1 MSTKEN
7 SNADEKRSDANKGDA
22 NNAEAVMKSALRE
35 LKRSREKIKG
45 FENEKYEPIAIIG
58 MGCRYPG
65 SVDNSASYWDLLA
78 GGKSGIREMTN
89 ERWNADEYY
98 DPDRAAPGKMYTK
111 AMGVVDNL
119 DEFDADLFGIAPI
132 EAESM
137 DPQQRILLEVCWQAF
152 EDAGI
157 KVPELNGSKTSVY
170 VGICHQDYALLQ
182 ARYTDGERASAYDG
196 TGNAHAVASGR
207 ISYLFGLRGPSIS
220 IDTACSSSLVSLH
233 LACQS
238 LRSGESDMSLAGG
251 INIVITPTT
260 SVVFSKANMLAVDG
274 RCKTFDASA
283 DGYVRGEGCGMLVLK
298 RLSDAQRDGDK
309 VLAVIRGT
317 AVNQDGRSQ
326 GLTAPNEIAQ
336 ENVIRDA
343 LTNARLTAADVSLIE
358 AHGTGTPLG
367 DPIEIGALNSVY
379 GKGRTQAD
387 PLIVGSS
394 KTNLGHMEAAAGVG
408 GVMKVVLALQN
419 RLIPPHLNY
428 STPNPHIDWANT
440 PVHIPV
446 TLEPWSVKEGK
457 TRIAGISSFGF
468 SGTNSHVLIEE
479 APAAPVAID
488 SNVAPATTQAMVI
501 GAKSPQALQELND
514 AYINW
519 MDANPNV
526 SFADL
531 AAAVNIGRVQFTNRI
546 AIAANDLTEARRKL
560 ASVFKAQSSEP
571 AETSVYSGKTVS
583 ATPKVAFIF
592 TGQGSQFAGMG
603 KQLYDTNS
611 VFRKH
616 FDAAIAA
623 LAPHVDGDLA
633 QIMWQDDSSKLD
645 LTAYTQ
651 PALFAMQ
658 YALSQLWLHYGVKP
672 SLLLGHS
679 VGEYAAAVVAG
690 IMSLETAAQLI
701 AQRGAL
707 MVQQTEPGDML
718 AIMAD
723 EQQVRS
729 QLTAGNYRKLDIA
742 AINGPRNIVVSGD
755 KAEIAHLA
763 AVLETAG
770 IKARKLVV
778 SHAFHSP
785 LMQPM
790 LDSFTS
796 IVADAKLQQPRVGFI
811 STQTGASERAAF
823 AQASYWVDHVRKP
836 VKFMQAIDALIAAKP
851 DIVIELGPQP
861 ILTTMAQQFVTG
873 SSVAWCASSN
883 KPADNNATET
893 ATLADALAKLAVTGV
908 DINWRAVA
916 GGSATVSAARKT
928 LPPLPGYPFQRQR
941 FWIPDLPSAG
951 HSSLARLRE
960 KTWLYTARWEEA
972 VVADAAPIQTGNW
985 LVVGRAGETRS
996 AIAEA
1001 LVAKGNTVLPLDI
1014 DEQTTE
1020 RHLQQKL
1027 ADFPIQNIGNVLLIA
1042 DSTENSG
1049 DALADRAQLK
1059 TLQMLVLAQ
1068 YAASHEAQSETR
1080 SRLHLLTFDTQVT
1093 SPDAKVINLTDAPL
1107 QGFFK
1112 SLVLEKP
1119 DHAGIAIDAERAT
1132 AIQDAAAI
1140 VGLLCANTAETLL
1153 AVRNGQQLVSRL
1165 VRQTQGLARM
1175 PLKLKA
1181 DASYLITGGTG
1192 GLGLVLADALI
1203 ANGARQLILCGR
1215 RQEAALE
1222 AATQEKIAS
1231 WRTEGVT
1238 ADVISI
1244 DVADAS
1250 SMQLLVAFLKNKR
1263 ATLAGVIHAAG
1274 IGGVVTLEQQTEAT
1288 LNAVLDS
1295 KVRGAWNLHEA
1306 TKGQPLDFF
1315 VMYSSIASAW
1325 GSGGMV
1331 HYSAANQFLDT
1342 LADFRQS
1349 QGLPAL
1355 AVNWGPWG
1363 EAGMA
1368 TVDDS
1373 GAAAQKRGLSPMPAD
1388 VAVDILLLLM
1398 ATARTHQVVVDANW
1412 QQFRSLVEMRRPL
1425 PLLSQLGAT
1434 NAAKEARSRSDL
1446 FRQMEKLD
1454 ADKRLKA
1461 LTAFLRGMF
1470 AQVLGI
1476 DDADQ
1481 IDINAPLMEMG
1492 IDSIMALEIKK
1503 RLEDASGAEIAAT
1516 LIFDYPTI
1524 AHIARHFNETLFNEV
1539 SAQADAVQWAA
1550 NVSEPIAIVG
1560 IGCRLPGAETGPES
1574 FWQLL
1579 SEGRDGITDQPTR
1592 WDAGVYLDRNPEVA
1606 GKTYTLASG
1615 LIGDMENFD
1624 ARFFGIAPREI
1635 TLMEPQQRLA
1645 LEVSWNAIEHAGY
1658 APAQLAGSRTGV
1670 FFGIGANEYAQQVV
1684 GQISDDDIMYLP
1696 TGNASNVIAGRVSF
1710 VLGLQGPAMVID
1722 TACSSSAVAI
1732 HTACQ
1737 SLRLGES
1744 DLALAGGVNAM
1755 LAAETFIALSKA
1767 QMLSPTGRCHTFDA
1781 DADGYVRGEGAGVL
1795 LLKRL
1800 SDAERDGDRIIA
1812 IIRGSAINQDGR
1824 SSSLTAPNGPS
1835 QQAVIRAALQSAGI
1849 EAKDVDWVETHGT
1862 GTPLGDPIEVQSL
1875 AAVYGAARGKESP
1888 LTISAVKTNIGHL
1901 ESAAAVSSVI
1911 KAALSLHHEHIP
1923 AHLHFRKFNPHMS
1936 VDASQFRIPTQLTP
1950 FARGERKRFVGVS
1963 SFGFSGTN
1971 VHLILEEAPQHIEV
1985 ADAVVR
1991 PQHVFTLSAKSE
2003 ESLKAGAENHIA
2015 YLNHDNGARIED
2027 ICFTA
2032 ATGRNHFRQRVA
2044 IPVKS
2049 REELQEKLQN
2059 LVGGNLTGINSGNST
2074 HAKLAF
2080 LFTGQGS
2087 QYLGM
2092 AQDLYET
2099 HLLFRDTID
2108 ELDEVLAPEMGC
2120 SLKSLLWEAKEAADN
2135 KEASKLD
2142 NTQFT
2147 QPAIFAIEIALAK
2160 LWQSF
2165 GIEPDVLT
2173 GHSVGEYAAAVI
2185 AGVMSLN
2192 DAAKLIAARG
2202 RLMQELTEPGAMLA
2216 IQTTVDKVEE
2226 LLRDVGQ
2233 PVSIAAQN
2241 APTST
2246 VVSGSFAAI
2255 DAIAELALAKDI
2267 EATKLTVSHAFH
2279 SHLMQPMLE
2288 EFRKIAE
2295 TVELKAPQIP
2305 FVSSV
2310 TGKLETAQ
2318 FCDPQYWVRHVAL
2331 TVKFADA
2338 ITAVQAEGVSHYL
2351 EIGPGSTLIGLA
2363 RKTLEANAKSVFMQS
2378 LRRNRDSW
2386 REMNQSIAQLH
2397 VDGFDINW
2405 VNYDACY
2412 TRARVTLPTY
2422 AYSRQR
2428 FWIDRGELG
2437 AGAAP
2442 AVRGGGH
2449 PLLGFKNIVPGSNT
2463 IYFEKLF
2470 GITSPFNLDDHRLY
2484 EAVVA
2489 PGAFHVSM
2497 NVVAAKQIYGN
2508 ATYVIRDLVFP
2519 EPLVFHEGESR
2530 VVHYRYE
2537 KSAQT
2542 EGAYDVAGF
2551 SRNAEDADMHW
2562 TQHTSMQVS
2571 RSDAKSTDMLSREVI
2586 EDFMNNHIETM
2597 AGADMYNEMRR
2608 VGYQLGTEF
2617 CWIEHAWRKPGEAL
2631 TKLRLPHNEAEM
2643 GAFLIPPGLMDSCFQ
2658 SSIMS
2663 SWEASLATVDLDA
2676 IYIPFAIDELRFYRA
2691 PTTELWCHVTSSEQS
2706 QTQKETYSH
2715 RIRVYD
2721 AEGHL
2726 IIDVEPL
2733 HSKRAP
2739 KEVLLKALGQ
2749 SQDDWFYRVLWKEQ
2763 AVAAQEQNA
2772 QQEQIAQ
2779 LNRHWIIV
2787 RSDSNAVQSTL
2798 LEQLPER
2805 LGMHGGKVSQLQLTK
2820 ADMADFTRMKSLFAD
2835 VFATAL
2841 TDASIGVIF
2850 ALTYSE
2856 AQPLSY
2862 QLKAESVG
2870 EKTEAELRSLL
2881 AMVQTMQHSEFK
2893 NMPRLWLMTRGAQAA
2908 FETQVVPAPDQTSLW
2923 GFTKVLALEAAEFE
2937 PVAVDFDFLHNPQDI
2952 DLLLNELAQP
2962 STEKQVAIRN
2972 GERLV
2977 ARLGRAFKDTNKLEF
2992 PRENGEIVPYN
3003 ASIEEKG
3010 LFDNIKYYPQYPR
3023 DIKDDE
3029 IAVEIISTG
3038 LNFRDVMNVLGV
3050 YPGEAGNLGGEGVGR
3065 IKRIGASVTNVAV
3078 GDLIIITLGNACLSS
3093 EVITFADMVVKKPDF
3108 ISINEATTIPVVYTT
3123 AYHGLNTLAGMKKG
3137 DKVLIHAGAG
3147 GVGIAAIYLA
3157 LQAGAEVYATASAK
3171 KRDYL
3176 RSIGVQHVFDSR
3188 SLDFAQQI
3196 RDVTDGYGVDIVL
3209 NSLAGEF
3216 ITKSM
3221 ELLAPGGRFIEI
3233 GKADIWTQERVEAFR
3248 TDITYNAFDM
3258 VMVAIDDR
3266 TVIVR
3271 LMNIILDGI
3280 QRGELKPLPYT
3291 LFAQSDA
3298 VSAFRYMAQGKQI
3311 GKIVISR
3318 LPDMPTKVRGDG
3330 SYLITGGAGG
3340 LGMLFAESLIAEGAR
3355 HIVLTGRSAPK
3366 EGPAKQIAQWRENG
3380 INVQFVAADIGA
3392 RNDVENLFAV
3402 IDAQPVRLAGVLHAA
3417 GVLRDG
3423 VISSQTPENL
3433 HTVLSA
3439 KVTGGWLL
3447 HEMTKTRDLDIFV
3460 LFSSVSSLLGSPGQ
3474 SNYAAANAFLDGLAF
3489 YRRSLGLPAIAINWG
3504 PWAEVG
3510 MAANEKVSSQASSG
3524 GMRYIAPQLGFSA
3537 FLRTVQDNPVQRGI
3551 APIDW
3556 PALTANFGGDVPS
3569 FLSEVHVAHAG
3580 ADNAEL
3586 KRLREEIVP
3595 RLREA
3600 PVNERQA
3607 ILTEVIGQQI
3617 VRVMGL
3623 DPSEQIDPNQPLQEL
3638 GLDSL
3643 MAVELRNILC
3653 AISGRQLAATLL
3665 FKYPTVASLSS
3676 FLIKD
3681 MFGEEGEEGADD
3693 LSAPVAAAA
3702 APEEDFSELSEDEL
3716 ADLLAKE
3723 LTADTE

>member
-1 MSTKEN
+1 MSTKASN
-7 SNADEKRSDANKGDA
+7 SSEEKKVDAKNVDA

-45 FENEKYEPIAIIG
+45 YENEKHEPIAIIG

-65 SVDNSASYWDLLA
+65 SVDSNASYWDLLA

-89 ERWNADEYY
+89 ERWNAEEFY

-111 AMGVVDNL
+111 AMGVVDSL
-119 DEFDADLFGIAPI
+119 DEFDADLFGIAPV

-137 DPQQRILLEVCWQAF
+137 DPQQRILMEVCWQAF

-157 KVPELNGSKTSVY
+157 RVPELNGSKTSVY
-170 VGICHQDYALLQ
+170 LGICHQDYALLQ
-182 ARYTDGERASAYDG
+182 ARYTDTDRITAYDG

-207 ISYLFGLRGPSIS
+207 ISYLFGLRGPSVS

-233 LACQS
+233 LACAS
-238 LRSGESDMSLAGG
+238 LRSRESDLSLAGG
-251 INIVITPTT
+251 INIVITPST
-260 SVVFSKANMLAVDG
+260 SIVFAKANMLAVDG

-283 DGYVRGEGCGMLVLK
+283 DGYVRAEGAGMLVLK
-298 RLSDAQRDGDK
+298 RLSDAQRDGDNI
-309 VLAVIRGT
+309 LAVIRGT

-343 LTNARLTAADVSLIE
+343 LVNARLEAGDVSYIE

-367 DPIEIGALNSVY
+367 DPIEISALNSVY
-379 GKGRTQAD
+379 GKSRTAAD
-387 PLIVGSS
+387 PLIVGSA
-394 KTNLGHMEAAAGVG
+394 KTNIGHMEAAAGVG

-419 RLIPPHLNY
+419 RQIPPHLNY
-428 STPNPHIDWANT
+428 SKPNPHIDWSNT
-440 PVHIPV
+440 PIHIPV

-457 TRIAGISSFGF
+457 TRIAGVSSFGF
-468 SGTNSHVLIEE
+468 SGTNSHVILEE
-479 APAAPVAID
+479 APARAVKAD
-488 SNVAPATTQAMVI
+488 AAQVSAQAMVI
-501 GAKSPQALQELND
+501 GAKSPQALQELAD
-514 AYINW
+514 AYIGW
-519 MDANPNV
+519 IDANPQEK
-526 SFADL
+526 FADL
-531 AAAVNIGRVQFTNRI
+531 AAAANTGRVTFNHRL
-546 AIAANDLTEARRKL
+546 AFVAKDLAEARRKL
-560 ASVFKAQSSEP
+560 NSVFNEKNTGQ
-571 AETSVYSGKTVS
+571 AETAVYNGKTIS
-583 ATPKVAFIF
+583 ATPKVAFVY

-603 KQLYDTNS
+603 KELYDNNAVYRT
-611 VFRKH
+611 H
-616 FDAAIAA
+616 FDAALAA

-633 QIMWQDDSSKLD
+633 QIMWQAASENGKLD
-645 LTAYTQ
+645 VTAYTQ

-672 SLLLGHS
+672 SMVLGHS

-690 IMSLETAAQLI
+690 VMTLETAARLI
-701 AQRGAL
+701 ARRGAL
-707 MVQQTEPGDML
+707 MVHHTEPGDML
-718 AIMAD
+718 AVMAD
-723 EQQVRS
+723 ETQVRA
-729 QLTAGNYRKLDIA
+729 QLKSGNFSNIDVA
-742 AINGPRNIVVSGD
+742 AINGPKNVVVSGD
-755 KAEIAHLA
+755 RNEIASLLTA
-763 AVLETAG
+763 FESAG
-770 IKARKLVV
+770 IKAKKLVV

-790 LDSFTS
+790 LDSFAS
-796 IVADAKLQQPRVGFI
+796 EVAAEKLQAPRVSFI
-811 STQTGASERAAF
+811 STQTAAAERAGLV
-823 AQASYWVDHVRKP
+823 QASYWVDHVRNP
-836 VKFMQAIDALIAAKP
+836 VKFMQAMDALAAMKP

-861 ILTTMAQQFVTG
+861 VLINMAQQFVAG
-873 SSVAWCASSN
+873 SSAIAWCASSN
-883 KPADNNATET
+883 KQAEA
-893 ATLADALAKLAVTGV
+893 AALADALAKMAVTGA

-916 GGSATVSAARKT
+916 GNVVNKS
-928 LPPLPGYPFQRQR
+928 LPSLPNYPFQRQR
-941 FWIPDLPSAG
+941 YWIADLPSAG
-951 HSSLARLRE
+951 HSGAARLRE
-960 KTWLYTARWEEA
+960 KTWLYHTRWQEMVDIASTATT
-972 VVADAAPIQTGNW
+972 PGHW
-985 LVVGRAGETRS
+985 LVAGPAGEIRS
-996 AIAEA
+996 ALADA

-1014 DEQTTE
+1014 DNQTTE
-1020 RHLQQKL
+1020 KLLKQQL
-1027 ADFPIQNIGNVLLIA
+1027 SDFPLQTIANVLLIA
-1042 DSTENSG
+1042 DGAEDNN
-1049 DALADRAQLK
+1049 AAVLAERAQLK
-1059 TLQMLVLAQ
+1059 ALQMLVLAQ
-1068 YAASHEAQSETR
+1068 QIAAPDSKTK
-1080 SRLHLLTFDTQVT
+1080 LHLLTFDTQAVT
-1093 SPDAKVINLTDAPL
+1093 PDAVSVNLADAPL

-1119 DHAGIAIDAERAT
+1119 DNAGVAIDAARAT
-1132 AIQDAAAI
+1132 LAQDANVIAE
-1140 VGLLCANTAETLL
+1140 LLCSTTAETLL
-1153 AVRNGQQLVSRL
+1153 AVRNGQQFVSRV
-1165 VRQTQGLARM
+1165 VRQAQGLART

-1203 ANGARQLILCGR
+1203 ANGARKLILCGR
-1215 RQEAALE
+1215 RQEAALDDN
-1222 AATQEKIAS
+1222 TQAKIAQ
-1231 WRTEGVT
+1231 WRNDAISV
-1238 ADVISI
+1238 DVISI
-1244 DVADAS
+1244 DVADAG

-1274 IGGVVTLEQQTEAT
+1274 IGGVVALEQQTADT

-1306 TKGQPLDFF
+1306 TRAQPLDFF

-1331 HYSAANQFLDT
+1331 HYSAANQFLDA
-1342 LADFRQS
+1342 LADFRHA

-1373 GAAAQKRGLSPMPAD
+1373 ASAAQKRGLVPMPAN
-1388 VAVDILLLLM
+1388 VAADMLLLLM
-1398 ATARTHQVVVDANW
+1398 ATSRTHQVVVDADW
-1412 QQFRSLVEMRRPL
+1412 KQFRSLMEIRRPL
-1425 PLLSQLGAT
+1425 PLLSLLGET
-1434 NAAKEARSRSDL
+1434 NTSKEARTRSDL

-1454 ADKRLKA
+1454 ADKRLKS
-1461 LTAFLRGMF
+1461 LTSFLRGMF

-1476 DDADQ
+1476 DDAEQ

-1503 RLEDASGAEIAAT
+1503 RLEEASGAEIAAT

-1539 SAQADAVQWAA
+1539 AAQSEFAA
-1550 NVSEPIAIVG
+1550 QGANINSPIAIVG

-1579 SEGRDGITDQPTR
+1579 AEGRDGISDNPTR
-1592 WDAGVYLDRNPEVA
+1592 WDSSLYLDRNPEA
-1606 GKTYTLASG
+1606 SGKTYTLASG
-1615 LIGDMENFD
+1615 LVGDMENFD

-1645 LEVSWNAIEHAGY
+1645 LEMSWNAIEHAGY

-1670 FFGIGANEYAQQVV
+1670 FFGIGANEYAQQAV
-1684 GQISDDDIMYLP
+1684 GQVSDEDIMYLP
-1696 TGNASNVIAGRVSF
+1696 TGNASNVISGRVSF

-1744 DLALAGGVNAM
+1744 DLALAGGVNAI

-1812 IIRGSAINQDGR
+1812 IIRGSAVNQDGR

-1835 QQAVIRAALQSAGI
+1835 QQAVIRAALHNAGV
-1849 EAKDVDWVETHGT
+1849 EAQDVDWVETHGT

-1875 AAVYGAARGKESP
+1875 AAVYGTARGKENP

-1911 KAALSLHHEHIP
+1911 KAALSLQHEHIP
-1923 AHLHFRKFNPHMS
+1923 AHLHFRKFNPHMA
-1936 VDASQFRIPTQLTP
+1936 VDASQFHIPTQLTP
-1950 FARGERKRFVGVS
+1950 YSRGERKRLVGVS

-1971 VHLILEEAPQHIEV
+1971 VHMILEEAPQHIEV
-1985 ADAVVR
+1985 ADAVAR
-1991 PQHVFTLSAKSE
+1991 PQHVFTLSAKSD
-2003 ESLKAGAENHIA
+2003 ESLKAQATNYVD
-2015 YLNHDNGARIED
+2015 YLGRDLSGNGDNARIED
-2027 ICFTA
+2027 ICYTA

-2044 IPVKS
+2044 IAVKT
-2049 REELQEKLQN
+2049 REELQEKLQGFVN
-2059 LVGGNLTGINSGNST
+2059 GNNTGIAIGNST

-2108 ELDEVLAPEMGC
+2108 ELDEILSNEMGC
-2120 SLKSLLWEAKEAADN
+2120 SLKSLMWDAAEGTPN
-2135 KEASKLD
+2135 KESGKLD

-2147 QPAIFAIEIALAK
+2147 QPAIFAIEVALAK

-2173 GHSVGEYAAAVI
+2173 GHSVGEYAAAVF
-2185 AGVMSLN
+2185 AGVMSVG
-2192 DAAKLIAARG
+2192 DAAKLISARG

-2216 IQTTVDKVEE
+2216 IQTSYDKVEE
-2226 LLRDVGQ
+2226 LLRGVSE

-2255 DAIAELALAKDI
+2255 DAIAELALAQDI
-2267 EATKLTVSHAFH
+2267 EATRLTVSHAFH

-2288 EFRKIAE
+2288 EFRKVASAIE
-2295 TVELKAPQIP
+2295 FKAPRLP

-2310 TGKLETAQ
+2310 TGKLETTQ

-2331 TVKFADA
+2331 TVKFAEA
-2338 ITAVQAEGVSHYL
+2338 INAVQAEGVTHYL

-2363 RKTLEANAKSVFMQS
+2363 RKTLDANGQGNMSVLLQS

-2397 VDGFDINW
+2397 VDGFEVNW
-2405 VNYDACY
+2405 RNYDACY
-2412 TRARVTLPTY
+2412 TRARIALPTY
-2422 AYSRQR
+2422 AYARQR
-2428 FWIDRGELG
+2428 FWIDRDQRA
-2437 AGAAP
+2437 AGNAP

-2449 PLLGFKNIVPGSNT
+2449 PLLGFKNVVPGSST

-2470 GITSPFNLDDHRLY
+2470 GITTPFNLDDHRLY

-2508 ATYVIRDLVFP
+2508 ATYLIRDLVFP
-2519 EPLVFHEGESR
+2519 EPLVFHENEQR
-2530 VVHYRYE
+2530 IVHYRYE

-2542 EGAYDVAGF
+2542 EGAYDVTGF

-2562 TQHTSMQVS
+2562 TQHTSMQIS
-2571 RSDAKSTDMLSREVI
+2571 RSDAKPDDYLSREVI
-2586 EDFMNNHIETM
+2586 EDFMNNAIESM
-2597 AGADMYNEMRR
+2597 AGVDMYNEMRR
-2608 VGYQLGTEF
+2608 VGYQLGSEF

-2676 IYIPFAIDELRFYRA
+2676 IYIPFAVDELRFYRA
-2691 PTTELWCHVTSSEQS
+2691 PTTELWCHVTSAEQA
-2706 QTQKETYSH
+2706 QNQKETYSH

-2726 IIDVEPL
+2726 IIDVDPL

-2749 SQDDWFYRVLWKEQ
+2749 SQDDWYYRVLWKEQ
-2763 AVAAQEQNA
+2763 QVAIAAEQQA
-2772 QQEQIAQ
+2772 A

-2787 RSDSNAVQSTL
+2787 GSDTVMAQRSAL
-2798 LEQLPER
+2798 LSQLPER
-2805 LGMHGGKVSQLQLTK
+2805 LGAHGQVSRVIVTQD
-2820 ADMADFTRMKSLFAD
+2820 DMQDWDRLKSLFTDA
-2835 VFATAL
+2835 FAPAL
-2841 TDASIGVIF
+2841 NDASIGIIY
-2850 ALTYSE
+2850 ALTFSE
-2856 AQPLSY
+2856 AEPLSY
-2862 QLKAESVG
+2862 QMNAEAVGGKA
-2870 EKTEAELRSLL
+2870 EAELRTLL
-2881 AMVQTMQHSEFK
+2881 AMVQGMQHSEFK

-2908 FETQVVPAPDQTSLW
+2908 FESQVVSAPDQASLW

-2937 PVAVDFDFLHNPQDI
+2937 PVAIDFDFFHNPQDI
-2952 DLLLNELAQP
+2952 ELLLNELAQP

-2977 ARLGRAFKDTNKLEF
+2977 ARLGRTFKDTGKLEF
-2992 PRENGEIVPYN
+2992 PRENSEIVPYN

-3023 DIKDDE
+3023 DIQHDE

-3065 IKRIGASVTNVAV
+3065 IKRIGSSVTNVAV

-3108 ISINEATTIPVVYTT
+3108 LSINEATTIPVVYTT
-3123 AYHGLNTLAGMKKG
+3123 AYHGLNVLAGMKKG

-3157 LQAGAEVYATASAK
+3157 MQAGAEIYATASAK

-3188 SLDFAQQI
+3188 TLDFADQI
-3196 RDVTDGYGVDIVL
+3196 REVTGGYGVDIVL

-3221 ELLAPGGRFIEI
+3221 ALLAPGGRFIEI
-3233 GKADIWTQERVEAFR
+3233 GKADIWTQERVAEFR
-3248 TDITYNAFDM
+3248 TDISYNAFDM
-3258 VMVAIDDR
+3258 VMVAFEDR

-3271 LMNIILDGI
+3271 LMNVILDGI

-3291 LFAQSDA
+3291 LFSQSDA

-3318 LPDMPTKVRGDG
+3318 LPDVPVKIHDSG

-3366 EGPAKQIAQWRENG
+3366 DKPAKQIEQWRADG
-3380 INVQFVAADIGA
+3380 INVQFVSADIGS
-3392 RNDVENLFAV
+3392 RSDVEKLFAV

-3423 VISSQTPENL
+3423 VISQQTPENL

-3447 HEMTKTRDLDIFV
+3447 HEMTKLRDLDLFV

-3474 SNYAAANAFLDGLAF
+3474 SNYAAANAFLDGLAY
-3489 YRRSLGLPAIAINWG
+3489 YRRGLGLPAMAINWG

-3524 GMRYIAPQLGFSA
+3524 GMRYIAPQLGITA
-3537 FLRTVQDNPVQRGI
+3537 FLQAVQDNPIQRGI

-3586 KRLREEIVP
+3586 KRLKEEFVP

-3600 PVNERQA
+3600 PASERQA
-3607 ILTEVIGQQI
+3607 ILTEVIGAQI

-3623 DPSEQIDPNQPLQEL
+3623 DPGEQIDPNQPLQEL

-3665 FKYPTVASLSS
+3665 FKYPTVASLSA

-3681 MFGEEGEEGADD
+3681 MFGEDAEDGTTDSA
-3693 LSAPVAAAA
+3693 APVTATA
-3702 APEEDFSELSEDEL
+3702 APEEDFSEMSEDEL
-3716 ADLLAKE
+3716 AELLAKE